1 MFSVLQSSISF
12 SVWQQPLS
20 QFFVFSW
27 ESLYTYIFSA
37 AEKDLGRRWRLW
49 GIFQLLKKVHL
60 LLAAKH
66 SYFFGMNVC
75 SSSLSCFH
83 IFAKSHKHQ
92 FSKAHWLRTV
102 VGRRLE
108 VEHVISCFLFWGF
121 QDVAVKVNEKDFI
134 DSGEILVT
142 AIFSPHFC
150 MKTCDGLQP

>member
-1 MFSVLQSSISF
+1 MLQSSISF
-12 SVWQQPLS
+12 SVWQQSLS

-92 FSKAHWLRTV
+92 LSKAHWLRTV

-150 MKTCDGLQP
+150 MKICDGLQP